1 MACGG
6 HTNSCPSHPGYDP
19 PLAGVSWTD
28 DPLDGGDEVKA
39 QHYNELS
46 FYINAEFTRRGLTP
60 SGGFPPADKDSDD
73 FVFGDDYRVLRDH
86 VVPLSKD
93 STTGTWSGGIPTA
106 ASYGAMTPGGKIF
119 DETTTE
125 FRDEVDAVRS
135 ECLCDCNYSCTCNCN
150 YCVCNCNHVC
160 QCNCNYSDRKL
171 KENIVYL

>member
-1 MACGG
+1 MSIFYFYLAKFEENRMVAKDPEYLEYMKK
-6 HTNSCPSHPGYDP
+6 TAMFIPG
-19 PLAGVSWTD
+19 
-28 DPLDGGDEVKA
+28 
-39 QHYNELS
+39 N
-46 FYINAEFTRRGLTP
+46 
-60 SGGFPPADKDSDD
+60 
-73 FVFGDDYRVLRDH
+73 
-86 VVPLSKD
+86 
-93 STTGTWSGGIPTA
+93 
-106 ASYGAMTPGGKIF
+106 PGGKIF